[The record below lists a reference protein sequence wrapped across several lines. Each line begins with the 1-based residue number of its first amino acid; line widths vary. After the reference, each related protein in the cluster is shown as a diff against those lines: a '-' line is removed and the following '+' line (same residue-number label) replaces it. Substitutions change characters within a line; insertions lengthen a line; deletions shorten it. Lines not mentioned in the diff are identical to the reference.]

1 MRHPPVSAAARRL
14 AARLEPRVNEL
25 ARRMARES
33 FEQVPGYA
41 ALPDDMKDVEI
52 AATARFGMRQF
63 LRGIRDG
70 HVRAGTGGDML
81 FLERAAQRADEG
93 LPLHLL
99 VRSHALGT
107 YVLWQALREAA
118 RPGEEEALA
127 ELVDQLLSVGPA
139 VLGSIVRTYLDERH
153 AVHAE
158 EHAQRRALAGSLL
171 DGRLPAD
178 EPQLVRMGLDGPALV
193 LALDP
198 PPAGDAGTVATRRL
212 QRRIQSALDQAFAAS
227 TVVLLDAAGG
237 RALIPG
243 AAKIPEDLAGRLAQA
258 AGHELRSAAVPAPGP
273 AAVAEAA
280 RTSAEVLRI
289 ARACGHPPAVH
300 RLDDVLLEY
309 HLSRPGESADR
320 IAALLDPLD
329 DHPHLLETLRTHL
342 GSRQQRRAT
351 ATALGVHPNTV
362 DNRIAKATELTGL
375 DLTTP
380 HGTALALAALLLKQ
394 A

>member
-1 MRHPPVSAAARRL
+1 M
-14 AARLEPRVNEL
+14 
-25 ARRMARES
+25 
-33 FEQVPGYA
+33 
-41 ALPDDMKDVEI
+41 
-52 AATARFGMRQF
+52 
-63 LRGIRDG
+63 
-70 HVRAGTGGDML
+70 
-81 FLERAAQRADEG
+81 
-93 LPLHLL
+93 
-99 VRSHALGT
+99 
-107 YVLWQALREAA
+107 
-118 RPGEEEALA
+118 
-127 ELVDQLLSVGPA
+127 
-139 VLGSIVRTYLDERH
+139 
-153 AVHAE
+153 
-158 EHAQRRALAGSLL
+158 
-171 DGRLPAD
+171 
-178 EPQLVRMGLDGPALV
+178 
-193 LALDP
+193 
-198 PPAGDAGTVATRRL
+198 ATRRL

-289 ARACGHPPAVH
+289 AGPAATPGRAPAGRRPARIPPLPA
-300 RLDDVLLEY
+300 
-309 HLSRPGESADR
+309 GESADR